1 MSEKNGSAR
10 ELLNEELDKV
20 TGGSG
25 RYLGSRCIMVES
37 DSALETYYKQGDNC
51 SCPDWQPD
59 GPIVRTK
66 SCHTCY
72 FFRIN

>member
-20 TGGSG
+20 TGGTG
-25 RYLGSRCIMVES
+25 RYLSSRCIIVES
-37 DSALETYYKQGDNC
+37 DSALETYYNEGDNC

-59 GPIVRTK
+59 GRYVTTR
-66 SCHTCY
+66 SCQTCY
-72 FFRIN
+72 FLRFN